1 MRAPRRLKARYYP
14 ERSQLV
20 VAAIEVNGVQKV
32 FSGKR
37 NDSIVALEDV
47 SLTVEAGE
55 FVSIIGPSGCG
66 KSTLLYII
74 AGFAKFDQGSVKVNG
89 VDVVGPGTDR
99 GIVFQE
105 YALFPWLTVLGNTMY
120 GLRHRNISKSEQ
132 REIAQQHIRNIGL
145 VGFENRYPKEL
156 SGGMKQRV
164 AIARTLACDP
174 DILLLDEPFGA
185 LDSQTREVMQDQLIR
200 IWQETGKTVLMVTHD
215 VGEAVFCSQRLVVMH
230 ARPGRIKSEVTVGI
244 DRKRLRE
251 VVMVSEEFNRIRNDV
266 WLSVREEV
274 LLTTKKT
281 R

>member
-1 MRAPRRLKARYYP
+1 M
-14 ERSQLV
+14 
-20 VAAIEVNGVQKV
+20 VAAIEITGVQKV
-32 FSGKR
+32 FSAKGA
-37 NDSIVALEDV
+37 DPVIALEDV
-47 SLTVEAGE
+47 SLAVNPGE

-74 AGFAKFDQGSVKVNG
+74 AGFTKFDRGSVKVNSSE
-89 VDVVGPGTDR
+89 VSGPGTDR

-120 GLRHRNISKSEQ
+120 GLRHRGLSKNEQ
-132 REIAQQHIRNIGL
+132 REVAEQRIRDIGL
-145 VGFENRYPKEL
+145 VGFEHRYPKEL

-185 LDSQTREVMQDQLIR
+185 LDSQTREVMQDQLLR

-215 VGEAVFCSQRLVVMH
+215 VGEAVFCSQRLIVMY
-230 ARPGRIKSEVTVGI
+230 ARPGRVKSEVDVDI
-244 DRKRLRE
+244 DRSKPRE
-251 VVMVSEEFNRIRNDV
+251 FVMVSDEFNSIRNDV

-274 LLTTKKT
+274 ELTTRMT
-281 R
+281 P

>member
-1 MRAPRRLKARYYP
+1 M
-14 ERSQLV
+14 
-20 VAAIEVNGVQKV
+20 VAAIEVSGLGKV
-32 FSGKR
+32 FSGKG
-37 NDSIVALEDV
+37 NNSVVALEDV
-47 SLTVEAGE
+47 SLTIRAGE

-74 AGFAKFDQGSVKVNG
+74 AGFAKFDRGSVKVNG

-120 GLRHRNISKSEQ
+120 GLRHRNLSKSEQ

-145 VGFENRYPKEL
+145 VGFENTYPKEL

-185 LDSQTREVMQDQLIR
+185 LDSQTREVMQDQLIS
-200 IWQETGKTVLMVTHD
+200 IWQNTGKTVLLVTHD
-215 VGEAVFCSQRLVVMH
+215 VGEAVFSSQRLIVMH
-230 ARPGRIKSEVTVGI
+230 ARPGRVKT
-244 DRKRLRE
+244 E
-251 VVMVSEEFNRIRNDV
+251 VVVGLDRNRVREAIMVSEEFNRIRNDV

-274 LLTTKKT
+274 LLNTKTT